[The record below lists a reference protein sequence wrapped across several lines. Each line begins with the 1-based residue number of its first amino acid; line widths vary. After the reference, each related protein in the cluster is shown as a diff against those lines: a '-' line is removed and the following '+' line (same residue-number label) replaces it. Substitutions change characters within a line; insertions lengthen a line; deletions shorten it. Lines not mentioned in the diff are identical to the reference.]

1 MSPEAPRSPHS
12 KKRKSIDFFA
22 IWAQAQGERRCIDFI
37 SHSPGPGRERRFQ
50 GWEKRPKRPV
60 GGVRPQS
67 SAFSTANVINSY
79 TADREKNCAQ
89 SRKRPQ
95 GERSGWRGPWLEE
108 GLGHLL
114 SPLPGSSS
122 YHHTGRKG
130 HKNSGW
136 IQGIITIY
144 SPAILNQHLNYQEND
159 SY

>member
-12 KKRKSIDFFA
+12 KKVLIFL
-22 IWAQAQGERRCIDFI
+22 
-37 SHSPGPGRERRFQ
+37 PYGPRPREREDVSILLAIPLAQRVREEAKEAR
-50 GWEKRPKRPV
+50 GWSK
-60 GGVRPQS
+60 
-67 SAFSTANVINSY
+67 ASTANVINSY